1 MGTFILALTHGVN
14 RIYQKIAMSR
24 DEEFYLKLHAKDQ
37 TYSAGEYHMNSLLS
51 LGVVGAW
58 AKTFNDRPFRML
70 DVGCG
75 KGLFLRDFASGLKQR
90 YGVQTVQAAGVD
102 LVRSPGDHFSEVC
115 LDFKFVQQNLD
126 GQPLPFADGSFDF
139 LSCNHVLEHIFETEK
154 LVREF
159 RRVLAPQGLCVIS
172 VPNTA
177 AWVNRILFLFASQPL
192 GSELGTEKVTY
203 GFWPTSLQ
211 PKLEKFSPSGHI
223 RDFTPRGLHDLTT
236 YCGFE
241 TVGWWKQSK
250 GPIARFGKW
259 AGRGLAIVLKPSGQ
273 AGH

>member
-1 MGTFILALTHGVN
+1 MNHAE
-14 RIYQKIAMSR
+14 Q
-24 DEEFYLKLHAKDQ
+24 FYPQLHAKDQ
-37 TYSAGEYHMNSLLS
+37 AYAAGEYHMESLLS
-51 LGVVGAW
+51 LRVVGNW
-58 AKTFNDRPFRML
+58 AKNHTKRPLRML

-75 KGLFLRDFASGLKQR
+75 KGLFLRDLAMGLR
-90 YGVQTVQAAGVD
+90 RRWGVQVIEAAGID
-102 LVRSPGDHFSEVC
+102 LVRSPGDCFSEIC
-115 LDFKFVQQNLD
+115 NDFKFVQQNLD
-126 GQPLPFADGSFDF
+126 GKPLPFADGNFDF

-159 RRVLAPQGLCVIS
+159 RRVLSPQGLCVIS

-177 AWVNRILFLFASQPL
+177 AWVNRLLFLFASQPL

-203 GFWPTSLQ
+203 GFWPTFMQ
-211 PKLEKFSPSGHI
+211 FKLERFQPSGHI
-223 RDFTPRGLHDLTT
+223 RDFTPRGLSDLTA

-250 GPIARFGKW
+250 GPIARLGNW
-259 AGRGLAIVLKPSGQ
+259 AGRGLGIVLRPSPR